1 MLVAGLSLGSIT
13 ADAVQRAI
21 DADPER
27 PDPDQLTFIV
37 SGDASRITPV
47 STGIGAFL
55 PEGFRIPLL
64 GWTVTRPEDDSE
76 YNTVVVVGE
85 YDFTA
90 DFPDR
95 PWNLLALANSLVGF
109 AYSHGP
115 SALTD
120 PDDVPEED
128 ITVTTNEKGATTT
141 TYLVP
146 QPTLPLL
153 KPFSGVAPRVVEAA
167 NNALKPIVDRGY
179 SRNDVENGDR
189 MPYLQPHQRPAA
201 TCQGAQGNRVI
212 QGDSQQDR
220 AAPSGTRDQHPRR
233 KSRTHGDTFAAAPRS
248 DAQLA
253 SATRSEPGGRRGAS

>member
-1 MLVAGLSLGSIT
+1 M
-13 ADAVQRAI
+13 
-21 DADPER
+21 
-27 PDPDQLTFIV
+27 

-109 AYSHGP
+109 AYSHGL

-120 PDDVPEED
+120 PDDVPEEN

-167 NNALKPIVDRGY
+167 NNVLKPIVDRGY
-179 SRNDVENGDR
+179 SRNDVENGNR
-189 MPYLQPHQRPAA
+189 MPYLQPTDGLPRLVKVPRVTESFRATPNKTALLRLDPAINTLGENRERIVTPLQRLRDLTRNWRPQREANPVAA
-201 TCQGAQGNRVI
+201 EE
-212 QGDSQQDR
+212 
-220 AAPSGTRDQHPRR
+220 
-233 KSRTHGDTFAAAPRS
+233 
-248 DAQLA
+248 A
-253 SATRSEPGGRRGAS
+253 S

>member
-1 MLVAGLSLGSIT
+1 VQSPGGAISAHRRAGVRTERALRDESIAICVDLTTEEIHKAEGPMLVAGLSLGSIT

-120 PDDVPEED
+120 PDDMPEEN

-146 QPTLPLL
+146 QPTLPL
-153 KPFSGVAPRVVEAA
+153 KRSGSGGGSGYWISTRGWSVRFVA
-167 NNALKPIVDRGY
+167 
-179 SRNDVENGDR
+179 
-189 MPYLQPHQRPAA
+189 
-201 TCQGAQGNRVI
+201 
-212 QGDSQQDR
+212 
-220 AAPSGTRDQHPRR
+220 
-233 KSRTHGDTFAAAPRS
+233 
-248 DAQLA
+248 
-253 SATRSEPGGRRGAS
+253 